1 MTARCYPRQAMV
13 RAQSRCTPPRTVTA
27 RSSIARN
34 PSPFS
39 SPCSSSVPPFPGLHP
54 RDIRSVDPSLF
65 STNLVPSLLVY
76 EHMIL
81 LNLGSLQAIAM
92 KDCVLIFEYNR
103 RASFSGVIVAQ
114 VEPQEL

>member
-1 MTARCYPRQAMV
+1 
-13 RAQSRCTPPRTVTA
+13 
-27 RSSIARN
+27 
-34 PSPFS
+34 
-39 SPCSSSVPPFPGLHP
+39 LHP

-65 STNLVPSLLVY
+65 STNLVPSLLVH

-103 RASFSGVIVAQ
+103 LNPKNCNGGPSMPF
-114 VEPQEL
+114 ELE

>member
-1 MTARCYPRQAMV
+1 M
-13 RAQSRCTPPRTVTA
+13 
-27 RSSIARN
+27 
-34 PSPFS
+34 
-39 SPCSSSVPPFPGLHP
+39 
-54 RDIRSVDPSLF
+54 DPSLF